1 MKQRIL
7 YLDCFSGISGDMMI
21 GALLDI
27 GASEDALREGLS
39 QLPIGAEYRL
49 SIEKTYPS
57 GIGGT
62 SFDVHLEPRGHGHSH
77 DHSDHNHD
85 HNHDHDHDHNH
96 DHDHGH
102 GHHHGHHD
110 HGHADTHGRSY
121 VDIVNMIRS
130 SPLPER
136 IVTRAIAVFRA
147 IGEAEAAVHGK
158 TLEEVHFHEVGAV
171 DSIVDIVGAA
181 IALENL
187 AIDRI
192 VVSVISDGSG
202 TIRCQHGVIPVPVP
216 AVVKMLEGTDI
227 PFRPGTADTEL
238 VTPTGLG
245 LAKTLADSYGSMP
258 DMRILRVGYGLGKRD
273 IGRLNALRVFLGES
287 REAEVPGMDSAAVL
301 ECSIDS
307 TTPEDLA
314 YAAEILMAS
323 GALDVTMIPAHM
335 KKGRSGILLQVMCRP
350 EDTERVAELMFRHT
364 GTVGIRTRISDRY
377 VMDRRWEPVET
388 PYGVIRVKKVSWG
401 DITRAYPEYEDL
413 KSVAKS
419 SGQPME
425 ILRAAVAAALNAII
439 SPSD

>member
-21 GALLDI
+21 GALLNI
-27 GASEDALREGLS
+27 GASEQALREGLL

-49 SIEKTYPS
+49 SIEKAYPS

-62 SFDVHLEPRGHGHSH
+62 SFDVHLEPHGHVHSH
-77 DHSDHNHD
+77 RHD
-85 HNHDHDHDHNH
+85 DEHG
-96 DHDHGH
+96 HDHGH
-102 GHHHGHHD
+102 GHEHGHD
-110 HGHADTHGRSY
+110 HGHDHDHSHGHGHADSHGRSY
-121 VDIVNMIRS
+121 VDIVDMIRS
-130 SPLPER
+130 STLPGR

-192 VVSVISDGSG
+192 VVSAISDGSG

-227 PFRPGTADTEL
+227 PFRPGTAETEL

-245 LAKTLADSYGSMP
+245 LVKTLADAYGAMP

-287 REAEVPGMDSAAVL
+287 RESQVTGMDTAAVL

-314 YAAEILMAS
+314 YASEILMSS
-323 GALDVTMIPAHM
+323 GALDVAMIPAHM

-350 EDTERVAELMFRHT
+350 EDTERLAGLMFRHT

-377 VMDRRWEPVET
+377 VMDRRWEPVQT
-388 PYGVIRVKKVSWG
+388 PFGVIRVKKVSWG
-401 DITRAYPEYEDL
+401 EVTRAYPEFEDL
-413 KSVAKS
+413 KSVAQS

-425 ILRAAVAAALNAII
+425 ILRAAVAAALSIPTG
-439 SPSD
+439 SSD